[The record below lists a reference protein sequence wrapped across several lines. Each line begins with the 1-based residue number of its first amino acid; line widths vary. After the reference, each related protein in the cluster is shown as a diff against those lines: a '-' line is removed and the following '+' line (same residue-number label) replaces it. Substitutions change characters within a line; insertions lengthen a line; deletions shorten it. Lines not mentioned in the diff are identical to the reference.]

1 MTDTHFF
8 DSLETRTTAQRESEQ
23 FELLVGQLR
32 HAKAKASQY
41 SELLAGIDPEVVTDR
56 SALARLPVTRKSELS
71 QSQLR
76 DPPFGGYAATEDG
89 DLLRVFASPGPVFE
103 PQGRREDFWRFAR
116 ALHAAGFRR
125 GDLIHNTFSYHF
137 TPAGFMVDS
146 GAHALGCTVFAA
158 GTGQTELQVQAI
170 AVLRPRGYIGTPSF
184 LKIILDKAAET
195 GLELSS
201 LAVGAVSGEALP
213 NSLRDEIS
221 AAGIEVLQ
229 AYATAD
235 VGLIAYESSARDGM
249 ILDEHVIV
257 EIVEPGTGNPVPEGE
272 VGEILV
278 TTLFPEY
285 PLIRFATGDL
295 SAVLAGPSPCGRTN
309 QRIRGWMGRADQSTK
324 VRGLFVH
331 PSQVMMISSRHEEIQ
346 KARLV
351 VDRENNA
358 DIMVLHCEVD
368 APSDALQG
376 AIVTTI
382 RDVCKLRA
390 DVEFL
395 SEGGLPDDGKVI
407 DDKRPID

>member
-1 MTDTHFF
+1 MADTHFF
-8 DSLETRTTAQRESEQ
+8 DSLETRASAQRESEQ
-23 FELLVGQLR
+23 FVLLVGQLC
-32 HAKAKASQY
+32 HAKANSPRYA
-41 SELLAGIDPEVVTDR
+41 ELLSGVDPQAVTDR
-56 SALARLPVTRKSELS
+56 SALAHLPVTRKSELS

-76 DPPFGGYAATEDG
+76 DPPFGGYAACEEG

-158 GTGQTELQVQAI
+158 GTGQTELQLQAI
-170 AVLRPRGYIGTPSF
+170 AALRPRGYIGTPSF

-221 AAGIEVLQ
+221 TAGIEVLQ

-235 VGLIAYESSARDGM
+235 VGLIAYESSVRDGM

-257 EIVEPGTGNPVPEGE
+257 EIVEPGTGDPVPEGE

-331 PSQVMMISSRHEEIQ
+331 PSQVMTVINRHEGIQ
-346 KARLV
+346 RARLV

-358 DIMVLHCEVD
+358 DIMVLRCEVD
-368 APSDALQG
+368 EPSDALQE
-376 AIVTTI
+376 AIVRTI

-390 DVEFL
+390 SVEFL
-395 SEGGLPDDGKVI
+395 GKGGLPDDGKVI

>member
-1 MTDTHFF
+1 MTDIHFF
-8 DSLETRTTAQRESEQ
+8 DSLETRTPAQREPEQ
-23 FELLVGQLR
+23 LALLVGQLR
-32 HAKAKASQY
+32 HAKAKAPQY
-41 SELLAGIDPEVVTDR
+41 AELLAGIDPEAVTDR
-56 SALARLPVTRKSELS
+56 LALAQLPVTRKSELS

-76 DPPFGGYAATEDG
+76 DPPFGGYAASEDG

-146 GAHALGCTVFAA
+146 GAHALGCTVFPA
-158 GTGQTELQVQAI
+158 GTGQTELQVEAI
-170 AVLRPRGYIGTPSF
+170 ATLRPRGYIGTPSF
-184 LKIILDKAAET
+184 LKIILDKAAEM

-213 NSLRDEIS
+213 NSLRAEIS
-221 AAGIEVLQ
+221 AMGVEVLQ

-235 VGLIAYESSARDGM
+235 VGLIAYESPARDGM

-257 EIVEPGTGNPVPEGE
+257 EIVAPGTGNPVPEGE
-272 VGEILV
+272 VGEVLV

-295 SAVLAGPSPCGRTN
+295 SAVLAGSSPCGRTN

-324 VRGLFVH
+324 VRGLFIH
-331 PSQVMMISSRHEEIQ
+331 PSQVIAVTSRHQEIHR
-346 KARLV
+346 ARLV

-358 DIMVLHCEVD
+358 DTMILYCEVD
-368 APSDALQG
+368 SSSDALNE
-376 AIVTTI
+376 AIVGTI

-390 DVEFL
+390 SVEFFD
-395 SEGGLPDDGKVI
+395 EGALPEDGKVI

>member
-1 MTDTHFF
+1 
-8 DSLETRTTAQRESEQ
+8 
-23 FELLVGQLR
+23 
-32 HAKAKASQY
+32 
-41 SELLAGIDPEVVTDR
+41 
-56 SALARLPVTRKSELS
+56 
-71 QSQLR
+71 
-76 DPPFGGYAATEDG
+76 
-89 DLLRVFASPGPVFE
+89 VFE

-221 AAGIEVLQ
+221 TAGVEVLQ

-235 VGLIAYESSARDGM
+235 VGLIAYESPARDGM

-257 EIVEPGTGNPVPEGE
+257 EIVEPGTGNLVPEGE

-331 PSQVMMISSRHEEIQ
+331 PSQVMAISSRHEEIQ
-346 KARLV
+346 RARLV

-368 APSDALQG
+368 APSDALQE

-390 DVEFL
+390 GVEFL

>member
-1 MTDTHFF
+1 MADAHFF
-8 DSLETRTTAQRESEQ
+8 DSLETRTSAERESEQ
-23 FELLVGQLR
+23 FELLVKHLH
-32 HAKAKASQY
+32 HAKAKAPRY
-41 SELLAGIDPEVVTDR
+41 VELLSGTDAEAVTDR
-56 SALARLPVTRKSELS
+56 AALANLPVTRKSELS

-76 DPPFGGYAATEDG
+76 DPPFGGYAAGEDG

-170 AVLRPRGYIGTPSF
+170 VALQPRGYIGTPSF

-195 GLELSS
+195 GFELSS

-221 AAGIEVLQ
+221 TAGIEVLQ

-235 VGLIAYESSARDGM
+235 VGLIAYESPARDGM
-249 ILDEHVIV
+249 ILDENVIV

-295 SAVLAGPSPCGRTN
+295 SAVLVGPSPCGRTN

-331 PSQVMMISSRHEEIQ
+331 PSQVVTVSSRHEEIQ
-346 KARLV
+346 RARLV
-351 VDRENNA
+351 VDRKANA
-358 DIMVLHCEVD
+358 DTMVLYCEVD
-368 APSDALQG
+368 APSDALED

-390 DVEFL
+390 SVEFL
-395 SEGGLPDDGKVI
+395 SEGDLPDDGKVI

>member
-8 DSLETRTTAQRESEQ
+8 DSLETRTPAERESEQ
-23 FELLVGQLR
+23 FQLLVNHLHHAKTKAPRYIELL
-32 HAKAKASQY
+32 S
-41 SELLAGIDPEVVTDR
+41 GIDAEAVTDR
-56 SALARLPVTRKSELS
+56 TALANLPVTRKSELS
-71 QSQLR
+71 QSQLT
-76 DPPFGGYAATEDG
+76 DPPFGGYAVSETG

-116 ALHAAGFRR
+116 ALHAAGFRP

-146 GAHALGCTVFAA
+146 GAHALGCTVFPA

-170 AVLRPRGYIGTPSF
+170 AALRPRGYIGTPSF
-184 LKIILDKAAET
+184 LKIILDKAAEL

-213 NSLRDEIS
+213 TSLRAEI
-221 AAGIEVLQ
+221 AAVGIEVLQ

-235 VGLIAYESSARDGM
+235 VGLIAYESPARDGM

-257 EIVEPGTGNPVPEGE
+257 EIVEPGTGNPVPDGE

-295 SAVLAGPSPCGRTN
+295 SANLAGPSPCGRTN

-331 PSQVMMISSRHEEIQ
+331 PSQVIAVGSRHGEIQ
-346 KARLV
+346 RTRLV

-358 DIMVLHCEVD
+358 DTMVLCCEVD
-368 APSDALQG
+368 SSSDALQE
-376 AIVTTI
+376 AIVRTI

-390 DVEFL
+390 SVEFFDK
-395 SEGGLPDDGKVI
+395 GGLPDDGKFI
-407 DDKRPID
+407 DDKRPVD